1 MIFDTETA
9 ILARL
14 AAKCAPGSVLRGT
27 FDALDL
33 TDDSV
38 GPVVGKVELQQ
49 IAATGAVHGS
59 AAAVVLAYAFSVYC
73 DIHRATPEQKTAAA
87 ALLEAAGNAL
97 VAWEYAPL
105 RTPTLQA
112 GQQSE
117 FDGRVLRLSIGFSIP
132 AFFAGT

>member
-14 AAKCAPGSVLRGT
+14 AARCAPGSVLRGT

-59 AAAVVLAYAFSVYC
+59 AAAVDLAYAFSVYC
-73 DIHRATPEQKTAAA
+73 DIHRSTPEQKTAAA